1 MTGQANFNRYDSD
14 GQLDHGRG
22 DPSWSPSGTWRSSSK
37 DSRSPS
43 RNLWL
48 PSPPHVSTYAPTL
61 PLQYS
66 YQPNNRARWLRELGD
81 LLSFPT
87 ISAQSQHRR
96 DIEAAALWLKEHL
109 TRLGLRHAQ
118 ILPGPNG
125 GHPSVYGDWLLAPGQ
140 PTLLFYG
147 HYDVQPV
154 DPLRDWRTPPFQATR
169 VGQNLFARG
178 ASDDKGQ
185 FLIHLKAIESYLKT
199 VGSLPINVKVW
210 LEGEEEINSPNLPAL
225 LDREADRLRAD
236 AVLVSDTE
244 MLGQGRPSIIYGLRG
259 NLNFEL
265 EVSGP
270 RHDLH
275 SGRYGGAVLNPLQA
289 LCEMIAGLHDRTG
302 RVTIPG
308 FYDRVREV
316 AHALR
321 QELRCTGPTDADI
334 LTDLDLPQGWG
345 EEGYSL
351 FERMIIRPA
360 LTVNGISGG
369 YVGPGNKSV
378 IPRKAVARL
387 SMRLVP
393 DQNPEEIAHLLRR
406 HFTTVKPPAV
416 TTRLKITGG
425 SPPVIISRR
434 HPALFAASRALYHTW
449 GVPPVFTRSG
459 GTIPFVPYLARF
471 GVPVILLGFGLPDD
485 DIHAPNEKI
494 SLPNFFRGVETI
506 IRFLQ
511 EYRL

>member
-1 MTGQANFNRYDSD
+1 M
-14 GQLDHGRG
+14 
-22 DPSWSPSGTWRSSSK
+22 
-37 DSRSPS
+37 
-43 RNLWL
+43 NLLTNWYQMNQVYT
-48 PSPPHVSTYAPTL
+48 SNA

-66 YQPNNRARWLRELGD
+66 LQPINRERWLRELGK
-81 LLSFPT
+81 LLSFRS
-87 ISAQSQHRR
+87 ISAHPQHRR
-96 DIEAAALWLKEHL
+96 DIGAAALWLKEHL
-109 TRLGLRHAQ
+109 ARLGMRHAQ

-125 GHPSVYGDWLLAPGQ
+125 GHPSVYADWLLAPGQ

-154 DPLRDWRTPPFQATR
+154 DPLHDWCTPPFQATR

-265 EVSGP
+265 EVGGP

-275 SGRYGGAVLNPLQA
+275 SGRYGGAVYNPLQA
-289 LCEMIAGLHDRTG
+289 LCEMIAGLHDPAG

-308 FYDRVREV
+308 FYDRVQEV

-321 QELRCTGPTDADI
+321 QELRCTGPTDEDI

-345 EEGYSL
+345 EQGYSL
-351 FERMIIRPA
+351 FERMTIRPA
-360 LTVNGISGG
+360 VTVNGLFGG
-369 YVGPGNKSV
+369 YPGPGSKSV
-378 IPRKAVARL
+378 IPKKAAARL

-393 DQNPEEIAHLLRR
+393 DQDPLRMAHLLRR
-406 HFTTVKPPAV
+406 HFIAVKPSAIS
-416 TTRLKITGG
+416 TRLRITGS
-425 SPPVIISRR
+425 SPPVIIQRR
-434 HPALFAASRALYHTW
+434 HPALSAATRAVYHTW

-459 GTIPFVPYLARF
+459 GSIPFVPYLARF
-471 GVPVILLGFGLPDD
+471 GAPVILLGFGLPDD